1 MWIFGII
8 SSLLLGDIPG
18 MDVIEK
24 RGYSIIEL
32 LITFVIIGI
41 VVSFAIPGFS
51 RWLPNYYLKTAVTD
65 LYSSLHLAKMN
76 AVRDNAEWALYFS
89 PSFRL
94 YQIRVGTGP
103 DGEYSDPGGYTVEKT
118 IWLDDYKGGVGYGH
132 GSASED
138 IAGGSAWGDEITFG
152 NNTVVFSP
160 RGMAD
165 DEGYVYLQNKKNIT
179 YAVGA
184 LTTGL
189 VLMRKWA
196 GAAWE

>member
-1 MWIFGII
+1 MRLIGTIF
-8 SSLLLGDIPG
+8 SRPKEANPG
-18 MDVIEK
+18 PEG
-24 RGYSIIEL
+24 RGSIGFTLTEL
-32 LITFVIIGI
+32 I
-41 VVSFAIPGFS
+41 VAVAIMGVAAAVAIPGFS
-51 RWLPNYYLKTAVTD
+51 RWLPDYELKKAATE
-65 LYSSLHLAKMN
+65 LYSKLQLAKMN

-103 DGEYSDPGGYTVEKT
+103 DGDYTDPGGYTVEKT

-138 IAGGSAWGDEITFG
+138 IAGGSAWGDQITFG